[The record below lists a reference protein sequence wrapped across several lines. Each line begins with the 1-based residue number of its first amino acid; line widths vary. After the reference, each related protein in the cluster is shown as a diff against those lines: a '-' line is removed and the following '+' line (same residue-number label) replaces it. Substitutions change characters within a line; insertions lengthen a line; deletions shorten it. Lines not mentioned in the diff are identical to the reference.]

1 MGISGDLINKIK
13 GFKIELLDL
22 IWLML
27 FPILNLN
34 YIFAANLAKVG
45 KNIETSLDKSI
56 PFEIIFIIPYV
67 YWYLFIAIALVYTL
81 SKSRVG
87 YMRIFVSI
95 ILGMCCCYVV
105 YYIFPTQITRPYV
118 DNSNILNR
126 LIKFIYSKDKPF
138 NCFPSIHVLNTY
150 FIMRYAKYEYGKGYF
165 YYTQIV
171 GILIIL
177 STLFIKQHFVLDI
190 LGSVLLCEVIIHVVN
205 KVSDISL
212 NKILNMPKKIRCKI
226 VENKEINL

>member
-56 PFEIIFIIPYV
+56 PFERIFIIPYV

-118 DNSNILNR
+118 ENSNILNR